1 MPGASVDHI
10 QPINSA
16 APPEA
21 FCTSSDVGYDC
32 QKFFRLAAS
41 PPLTSPAKTSPVAR
55 LPAPAGIQALSGLVR
70 LRTVNPSAFG
80 WTSLKSSHTAQ
91 SASRPWPRALQ
102 APLSGTRLPAI

>member
-55 LPAPAGIQALSGLVR
+55 LPAPDGIQALSVLVR
-70 LRTVNPSAFG
+70 LRVVYPSALG
-80 WTSLKSSHTAQ
+80 WTRLESSHPAQ
-91 SASRPWPRALQ
+91 SARRLWPAHLQ
-102 APLSGTRLPAI
+102 A